1 MPLDIRLAAELRRGG
16 LLCSGLGPWL
26 GAGCSH
32 FSTQLKI
39 PLESANIGVAA
50 AFQACKIAVVIEAL
64 NQRSARQQNNGV
76 RTDAALLSDKA
87 QAFRRGGLHRDPFNR

>member
-1 MPLDIRLAAELRRGG
+1 MAFFVRALARGLVLAAVIFL
-16 LLCSGLGPWL
+16 PN
-26 GAGCSH
+26 
-32 FSTQLKI
+32 LKSQ
-39 PLESANIGVAA
+39 LESANIGVAA

-87 QAFRRGGLHRDPFNR
+87 QTLRCGGLHRDPFNR

>member
-1 MPLDIRLAAELRRGG
+1 MCMVAVRGDHAVRGANRLTHAGQHSLLADVQMAKSAKFLLYVEVATTFLETAHQQHIAMPLDIRLAAELRRGG

-39 PLESANIGVAA
+39 P
-50 AFQACKIAVVIEAL
+50 
-64 NQRSARQQNNGV
+64 
-76 RTDAALLSDKA
+76 T
-87 QAFRRGGLHRDPFNR
+87 